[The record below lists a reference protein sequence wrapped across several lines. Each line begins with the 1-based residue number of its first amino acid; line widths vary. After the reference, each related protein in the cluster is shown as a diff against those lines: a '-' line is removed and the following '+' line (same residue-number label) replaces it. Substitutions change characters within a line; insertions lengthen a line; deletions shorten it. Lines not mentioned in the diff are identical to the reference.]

1 MVDRRPILRWQ
12 TMRTLGNNSSEILLV
27 SANRAAVTAVAAAEP
42 AESAEPAAE
51 SAESAA
57 SRLDTEQPVV

>member
-1 MVDRRPILRWQ
+1 
-12 TMRTLGNNSSEILLV
+12 MRTLGNNSSEILLV